1 MPMAWAVADDESKD
15 MEMDRGMPKGE
26 AVETSVAGAWWN
38 GPYSN
43 VQTNIQ
49 EIDATMDVER
59 VLDFIEGHGAD
70 TWLLNVGG
78 IASFYPSALP
88 FQPHIGFLKDRPS
101 GDLIGDAIA
110 AARKRNIRVLARMDF
125 SKVTAPVAAEHPEWL
140 FVSPTGKPQVYNTL
154 YSTCPCGEYFQKRSF
169 DIIDEVMDRYPVS
182 GFFVNWFK
190 FSEVDYSRVYHG
202 VCHCAN
208 CKSAFSR
215 HAPSLEL
222 PDGPHHPNYAAWLRF
237 SAAPSRIKLRSLTQK
252 MPV

>member
-101 GDLIGDAIA
+101 
-110 AARKRNIRVLARMDF
+110 
-125 SKVTAPVAAEHPEWL
+125 
-140 FVSPTGKPQVYNTL
+140 
-154 YSTCPCGEYFQKRSF
+154 
-169 DIIDEVMDRYPVS
+169 
-182 GFFVNWFK
+182 
-190 FSEVDYSRVYHG
+190 
-202 VCHCAN
+202 
-208 CKSAFSR
+208 
-215 HAPSLEL
+215 
-222 PDGPHHPNYAAWLRF
+222 
-237 SAAPSRIKLRSLTQK
+237 
-252 MPV
+252 